1 MTQQLSDEASNQPF
15 QRYRRRCSVTR
26 YTLDHMS
33 PPEVIPKPENLTE
46 LNVTT
51 PKSNESESQPAA
63 LMETAP
69 ASHEMPNATSRYT
82 VPQDTYGFRPQT
94 RSLSPNPLK
103 RRASA
108 PKITVEEIDSLEQ
121 ATEKPEDKVIDS
133 SEDGKNYIPS
143 QPRVRRRC
151 SITKY
156 STEDVTNS
164 NKEQVVTVK
173 LTVEEPADTVE
184 SLEHRH
190 MLANDTIESRGAGDL
205 IVGWDQAGGD
215 FNNEIAEDADLG
227 EYDASKEIDPGI
239 TAMIKSDSV
248 KFEQD
253 RLENQSLHK
262 SQEES
267 NTPPRYGNYLFR
279 LLRNKFPPVSV
290 RVLRRKQNMND
301 DNGKSGSSN
310 NV

>member
-1 MTQQLSDEASNQPF
+1 MAA
-15 QRYRRRCSVTR
+15 
-26 YTLDHMS
+26 
-33 PPEVIPKPENLTE
+33 PEVIPKPENLTD

-69 ASHEMPNATSRYT
+69 ASHQMQNATSRYS
-82 VPQDTYGFRPQT
+82 VPQDTHGFRPQT

-108 PKITVEEIDSLEQ
+108 PKITVEEIESLEQ
-121 ATEKPEDKVIDS
+121 ATEKPEDKIIDS
-133 SEDGKNYIPS
+133 SEDRKSYIPS

-156 STEDVTNS
+156 STEDATNS

-205 IVGWDQAGGD
+205 IVGWNQAGGD
-215 FNNEIAEDADLG
+215 FNNESPEDADLG
-227 EYDASKEIDPGI
+227 KYHASKEIDPGI

-248 KFEQD
+248 KFERE
-253 RLENQSLHK
+253 RLKNQSVHK

-267 NTPPRYGNYLFR
+267 NTPQRYGNYLFR

-301 DNGKSGSSN
+301 DNVKNGSSN
-310 NV
+310 NVWIQM